1 MPYRY
6 LAVSRDEGQKRGVL
20 NVDTEAAAERVL
32 WDWGWTIVQL
42 KPVRGGFD
50 LARWFPSYF
59 GPRRRDVIVFSQQ
72 LATLVDSG
80 IAIVPALQLLAEES
94 SHRSLRQVLGRVLE
108 QVRTGTPLSVA
119 LAQHPQVFPEL
130 YTRMV
135 QVGEQTG
142 NIGVILSQLAT
153 YLEKEQ
159 SVARRVRDATAYP
172 AFLVLMAF
180 GVVLIIVNFTLPPL
194 LRLYDEFGAELPWPT
209 RFLLAL
215 THFTTTYRLHMF
227 IAAVV
232 LAAAAFWYFSTA
244 RGRRVRD
251 AALLRLPVLGTVNIQ
266 GAVARFSG
274 TLATLIQAGLTLPD
288 SLELTSQTLG
298 NVVVRQALEDL
309 RHETL
314 QGRGLSE
321 PLARVR
327 WLPGLLSQM
336 VRVGEET
343 GTLDRHLRTLAG
355 FYEVEV
361 DRSLKSLT
369 GLLEPA
375 MLIFVGGIVG
385 FVAVSVIM
393 PMYMLLGSIR

>member
-1 MPYRY
+1 
-6 LAVSRDEGQKRGVL
+6 
-20 NVDTEAAAERVL
+20 
-32 WDWGWTIVQL
+32 
-42 KPVRGGFD
+42 
-50 LARWFPSYF
+50 
-59 GPRRRDVIVFSQQ
+59 
-72 LATLVDSG
+72 
-80 IAIVPALQLLAEES
+80 
-94 SHRSLRQVLGRVLE
+94 
-108 QVRTGTPLSVA
+108 
-119 LAQHPQVFPEL
+119 
-130 YTRMV
+130 
-135 QVGEQTG
+135 
-142 NIGVILSQLAT
+142 
-153 YLEKEQ
+153 
-159 SVARRVRDATAYP
+159 
-172 AFLVLMAF
+172 
-180 GVVLIIVNFTLPPL
+180 